1 MEMFYPLLIENPLR
15 QNMLNSNHVFNRSF
29 SFYGNNFNP
38 FDEESEYDDEIDS
51 LYNQNNFLYN
61 YGINRKKQMH
71 EEKQCLNSIY
81 SCRNKYNQ
89 LMNLK
94 KENIK
99 KVLNL
104 TEQYINE
111 EKAEEE
117 KCIAELKNII
127 EIKNNNKLKKKNHL
141 NYLQS
146 KLENKKK
153 LELKEKEQRLI
164 NKRNKQNKIIN
175 EKRNEEKI
183 KLMKYEKNKIIE
195 NEKKKKKFLLEK
207 NQLKIDTNLK
217 LNDLKIKSEMIPKLI
232 YYFENSQ

>member
-1 MEMFYPLLIENPLR
+1 MLFPLLMVNPLR
-15 QNMLNSNHVFNRSF
+15 QKFLNSNHVFNRSF

-38 FDEESEYDDEIDS
+38 FEKENEYDDKIVS
-51 LYNQNNFLYN
+51 LYNQNNFLCD
-61 YGINRKKQMH
+61 YGTNRRNQMQ

-94 KENIK
+94 KETIK
-99 KVLNL
+99 KLLNL

-111 EKAEEE
+111 EKAEKE
-117 KCIAELKNII
+117 KCIMELKNII
-127 EIKNNNKLKKKNHL
+127 EAKNNNKLKKKNHL

-153 LELKEKEQRLI
+153 LELKEEEQRLL

-183 KLMKYEKNKIIE
+183 KLMKYEKNKIIQ
-195 NEKKKKKFLLEK
+195 NEKKKKKFLLDK

-217 LNDLKIKSEMIPKLI
+217 LNDLKNKSEMVPKLI
-232 YYFENSQ
+232 YFFENTK